1 MPLLTSLMKI
11 VQTHLQHTS
20 LGAYR
25 FIVELERDLWRTGEG
40 AMATL
45 QAGHHENSNQIQMQP
60 QGTQLQTAKIPGLP
74 CSQLEGVLVTS
85 IALIFN
91 LA

>member
-1 MPLLTSLMKI
+1 MERSQESEMPLLTSLMKI

-25 FIVELERDLWRTGEG
+25 FIVELERDLWRRGEG

-45 QAGHHENSNQIQMQP
+45 QAGHHEN
-60 QGTQLQTAKIPGLP
+60 GTRFLP
-74 CSQLEGVLVTS
+74 RREKGQEE
-85 IALIFN
+85 I
-91 LA
+91 